1 MTDSRETDY
10 VRRLLQM
17 NPLEQ
22 PLEILT
28 LRRCFL
34 KPQTGDRPVMDPS
47 LSIYERKEQTLKNMD
62 ALRKC
67 LWNLDDESLHE
78 QVEAIDISEL
88 PDLAISYSR
97 LKAVT
102 DHRDS
107 FRRLRKHRHCFPE
120 FFNQFCGLVSA
131 SPQKVTERRAE
142 CMEASRKGSFDTRN
156 RSPKDYYRIARSIQQ
171 ELPELYQLEKPW
183 LSHILSKRDAGD
195 VFGFSEAVL
204 AIVALLVMLCAYYV
218 LKMVFQ

>member
-1 MTDSRETDY
+1 MTDSRETEY
-10 VRRLLQM
+10 VKQLLQM

-22 PLEILT
+22 PLEILS
-28 LRRCFL
+28 LRHDFL
-34 KPQTGDRPVMDPS
+34 KPQTGGRPIVDAS
-47 LSIYERKEQTLKNMD
+47 LSIFERKEQTLKNME

-67 LWNLDDESLHE
+67 LWKLDDESLRA
-78 QVEAIDISEL
+78 QVEAIDISEF

-97 LKAVT
+97 LKAAA

-107 FRRLRKHRHCFPE
+107 FRQLRQHRHCFPE

-131 SPQKVTERRAE
+131 SPQKATERRAE

-156 RSPKDYYRIARSIQQ
+156 RSPKDYYRIAHSIQQ

-183 LSHILSKRDAGD
+183 LSHILSKRDASN
-195 VFGFSEAVL
+195 VFGFGEAVL
-204 AIVALLVMLCAYYV
+204 AIVVLLVVLCAYYIS
-218 LKMVFQ
+218 KMVFQ